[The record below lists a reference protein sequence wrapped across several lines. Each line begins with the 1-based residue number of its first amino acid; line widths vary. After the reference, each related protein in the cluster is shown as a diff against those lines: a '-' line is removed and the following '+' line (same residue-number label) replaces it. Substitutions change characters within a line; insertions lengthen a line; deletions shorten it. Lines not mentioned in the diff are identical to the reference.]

1 MKTFF
6 KEFQGY
12 RTYKKLP
19 KSYKKVVFYSE
30 SFQDW
35 HHLKPLLNALLDD
48 DIAVTYVTSDDK
60 DPGLLKLS
68 KKYRSIYIGKGFFRI
83 LFFQFL
89 KAKLLI
95 LTMMDLNNFELKR
108 SMHPVHYVY
117 IFHSLTSTHMVDTE
131 KSFDHYDTI
140 FCAGP
145 HQKKEI
151 ELREKNKDLKAK
163 NLIPYGYP
171 RIEKLI
177 QLSSKPKNEKKVI
190 LLAPTWGE
198 QSIINLMGM
207 EICSIIL
214 NQGYSLILRP
224 HHETIKRSAQL
235 IDEIENKYSHLETF
249 RLVREMGDAES
260 LLQSD
265 LLICD
270 WSGTAIEYAFG
281 LEKPVIFIDI
291 PPRVRNPNWREI
303 QSEPLE
309 MSIREKV
316 GRVICPSKLDELPSS
331 ISQLLNEDQISS
343 SLIKSLRE
351 EFIYNLSDSEI
362 IGREEIKKLLKTLKN

>member
-12 RTYKKLP
+12 RAYKKLP

-89 KAKLLI
+89 RAKLLI

-163 NLIPYGYP
+163 NLVPYGYP

-224 HHETIKRSAQL
+224 HHETIKRSPQL

-249 RLVREMGDAES
+249 RLVREMGDSES

-281 LEKPVIFIDI
+281 LEKPIIFIDI

-331 ISQLLNEDQISS
+331 ISQLLNEDQLSS
-343 SLIKSLRE
+343 SRIKSLRE
-351 EFIYNLSDSEI
+351 EFIYNLTRSEI
-362 IGREEIKKLLKTLKN
+362 TGREEIKRLLKTLKN

>member
-12 RTYKKLP
+12 RAYKKLP

-89 KAKLLI
+89 RAKLLI

-108 SMHPVHYVY
+108 SMHSVHYVY

-163 NLIPYGYP
+163 NLVPYGYP

-224 HHETIKRSAQL
+224 HHETIKRSPQL

-249 RLVREMGDAES
+249 RLVREMGDSES

-281 LEKPVIFIDI
+281 LEKPIIFIDI

-331 ISQLLNEDQISS
+331 ISQLLNEDQLSS
-343 SLIKSLRE
+343 SPIKSLRE
-351 EFIYNLSDSEI
+351 EFIYNLSRSEI
-362 IGREEIKKLLKTLKN
+362 TGREEIKRLLKTLKN

>member
-12 RTYKKLP
+12 RAYKKLP

-48 DIAVTYVTSDDK
+48 DIAVTYVTSDDR

-89 KAKLLI
+89 RAKLLI

-163 NLIPYGYP
+163 NLVPYGYP

-224 HHETIKRSAQL
+224 HHETIKRSPQL

-249 RLVREMGDAES
+249 RLVREMGDSES

-281 LEKPVIFIDI
+281 LEKPIIFIDI

-331 ISQLLNEDQISS
+331 ISQLLNEDQLSS

-351 EFIYNLSDSEI
+351 EFIYNLSRSEI
-362 IGREEIKKLLKTLKN
+362 TGREEIKRLLKTLKN

>member
-12 RTYKKLP
+12 RAYKKLP

-48 DIAVTYVTSDDK
+48 DIAVTYVTSDDR

-68 KKYRSIYIGKGFFRI
+68 NKYRSIYIGKGFFRI

-89 KAKLLI
+89 RAKLLI

-224 HHETIKRSAQL
+224 HHETIKRSPQL

-249 RLVREMGDAES
+249 RLVREMGDIES

-281 LEKPVIFIDI
+281 LEKPIIFIDI

-331 ISQLLNEDQISS
+331 ISQLLNEDQLSS
-343 SLIKSLRE
+343 SRIKSLRE
-351 EFIYNLSDSEI
+351 EFIYNLSRSEI
-362 IGREEIKKLLKTLKN
+362 TGREEIKRLLKTLKN

>member
-12 RTYKKLP
+12 RAYKKLP

-89 KAKLLI
+89 RAKLLI

-163 NLIPYGYP
+163 NLVPYGYP

-224 HHETIKRSAQL
+224 HHETIKRSPQL

-249 RLVREMGDAES
+249 RLVREMGDSES

-281 LEKPVIFIDI
+281 LEKPIIFIDI

-316 GRVICPSKLDELPSS
+316 GQVVCPSKLDELPSS
-331 ISQLLNEDQISS
+331 ISQLLNEDQLSS
-343 SLIKSLRE
+343 SPIKSLRE
-351 EFIYNLSDSEI
+351 EFIYNLSRSEI
-362 IGREEIKKLLKTLKN
+362 TGREEIKRLLKTLKN

>member
-12 RTYKKLP
+12 RAYKKLP

-48 DIAVTYVTSDDK
+48 DIAVTYVTSDDR

-68 KKYRSIYIGKGFFRI
+68 NKYRSIYIGKGFFRI

-89 KAKLLI
+89 RAKLLI

-207 EICSIIL
+207 EICSIII

-224 HHETIKRSAQL
+224 HHETIKRSPQL

-249 RLVREMGDAES
+249 RLVREMGDSES

-331 ISQLLNEDQISS
+331 ISQLLNEHQISS

>member
-19 KSYKKVVFYSE
+19 KLYKKVVFYSE

-89 KAKLLI
+89 RAKLLI

>member
-12 RTYKKLP
+12 RAYKKLP

-89 KAKLLI
+89 RAKLLI

-163 NLIPYGYP
+163 NLVPYGYP

-224 HHETIKRSAQL
+224 HHETIKRSPQL

-281 LEKPVIFIDI
+281 LEKPIIFIDI

-331 ISQLLNEDQISS
+331 ISQLLNEDQLSS
-343 SLIKSLRE
+343 SPIKSLRE
-351 EFIYNLSDSEI
+351 EFIYNLSRSEI
-362 IGREEIKKLLKTLKN
+362 TGREEIKRLLKTLKN

>member
-12 RTYKKLP
+12 RAYKKLP

-48 DIAVTYVTSDDK
+48 DIAVTYVTSDDR

-68 KKYRSIYIGKGFFRI
+68 NKYRSIYIGKGFFRI

-89 KAKLLI
+89 RAKLLI

-207 EICSIIL
+207 EICSIII

-224 HHETIKRSAQL
+224 HHETIKRSPQL

-249 RLVREMGDAES
+249 SLVREMGDSES

-331 ISQLLNEDQISS
+331 ISQLLNEDQVSS

>member
-12 RTYKKLP
+12 RAYKKLP

-35 HHLKPLLNALLDD
+35 HHLKPLLNALLDE
-48 DIAVTYVTSDDK
+48 DIAVTYVTSDDR

-68 KKYRSIYIGKGFFRI
+68 NKYRSIYIGKGFFRI

-163 NLIPYGYP
+163 NLVPYGYP

-214 NQGYSLILRP
+214 DHGYSLILRP
-224 HHETIKRSAQL
+224 HHETIKRSTQL

-281 LEKPVIFIDI
+281 LEKPIIFIDI

-351 EFIYNLSDSEI
+351 EFIYNLSRSEI
-362 IGREEIKKLLKTLKN
+362 IGREEIKRLLKTLKN

>member
-12 RTYKKLP
+12 RAYKKLP

-163 NLIPYGYP
+163 NLVPYGYP

-207 EICSIIL
+207 EICSIII

-224 HHETIKRSAQL
+224 HHETIKRSPQL

-351 EFIYNLSDSEI
+351 EFIYNSSDSEI

>member
-12 RTYKKLP
+12 RAYKKLP

-48 DIAVTYVTSDDK
+48 DIAVTYVTSDDR

-68 KKYRSIYIGKGFFRI
+68 NKYRSIYIGKGFFRI

-207 EICSIIL
+207 EICSIII

-224 HHETIKRSAQL
+224 HHETIKRSPQL
-235 IDEIENKYSHLETF
+235 IDEIENKYSHLQTF
-249 RLVREMGDAES
+249 RVVREMGDSES

-331 ISQLLNEDQISS
+331 ISQLLNEDQVSS

>member
-12 RTYKKLP
+12 RAYKKLP

-35 HHLKPLLNALLDD
+35 HHLKPLLNALLDE

-89 KAKLLI
+89 RAKLLI

-163 NLIPYGYP
+163 NLVPYGYP

-207 EICSIIL
+207 EICSIII

-224 HHETIKRSAQL
+224 HHETIKRSPQL

>member
-12 RTYKKLP
+12 RAYKKLP

-207 EICSIIL
+207 EICSIII

-224 HHETIKRSAQL
+224 HHETIKRSPQL
-235 IDEIENKYSHLETF
+235 INEIENKYSHLETF
-249 RLVREMGDAES
+249 RLVREMGDSES

>member
-12 RTYKKLP
+12 RAYKKLP

-48 DIAVTYVTSDDK
+48 DIAVTYITSDDK

-163 NLIPYGYP
+163 NLVPYGYP

-224 HHETIKRSAQL
+224 HHETIKRSPQL
-235 IDEIENKYSHLETF
+235 IDDIENKYSHLETF
-249 RLVREMGDAES
+249 RLVREMGDSES

-281 LEKPVIFIDI
+281 LEKPIIFIDI

-331 ISQLLNEDQISS
+331 ISQLLNEDQLSS
-343 SLIKSLRE
+343 SPIKSLRE
-351 EFIYNLSDSEI
+351 EFIYNLSRSEI
-362 IGREEIKKLLKTLKN
+362 TGREEIKRLLKTLKN

>member
-12 RTYKKLP
+12 RAYKKLP

-89 KAKLLI
+89 RAKLLI

-163 NLIPYGYP
+163 NLVPYGYP

-224 HHETIKRSAQL
+224 HHETIKRSPQL

-249 RLVREMGDAES
+249 RLVREMGDSES

-281 LEKPVIFIDI
+281 LEKPIIFIDI

-316 GRVICPSKLDELPSS
+316 GRVVCPSKLDELPSS
-331 ISQLLNEDQISS
+331 ISQLLNEDQLSS
-343 SLIKSLRE
+343 STIKSLRE
-351 EFIYNLSDSEI
+351 EFIYNLSRSEI
-362 IGREEIKKLLKTLKN
+362 TGREEIKRLLKTLKN

>member
-12 RTYKKLP
+12 RAYKKLP

-48 DIAVTYVTSDDK
+48 DIAVTYVTSDDR

-68 KKYRSIYIGKGFFRI
+68 NKYRSIYIGKGFFRI

-89 KAKLLI
+89 RAKLLI

-163 NLIPYGYP
+163 NLVPYGYP

-198 QSIINLMGM
+198 QSIINLMGI

-224 HHETIKRSAQL
+224 HHETIKRSPQL
-235 IDEIENKYSHLETF
+235 IDEIENKYSHLQTF
-249 RLVREMGDAES
+249 RVVREMGDSES

-281 LEKPVIFIDI
+281 LEKPIVFIDI
-291 PPRVRNPNWREI
+291 PPKVRNPNWKEI
-303 QSEPLE
+303 KLEPLE
-309 MSIREKV
+309 ISIREKV
-316 GRVICPSKLDELPSS
+316 GRVVCPSKLDELPSS
-331 ISQLLNEDQISS
+331 ISQLLNEDQLSS

-351 EFIYNLSDSEI
+351 EFIYNLSRSEI
-362 IGREEIKKLLKTLKN
+362 TGREEIKRLLKTLKN

>member
-12 RTYKKLP
+12 RAYKKLP

-207 EICSIIL
+207 EICSIII

-224 HHETIKRSAQL
+224 HHETIKRSPQL
-235 IDEIENKYSHLETF
+235 INEIENKYSHLETF

-331 ISQLLNEDQISS
+331 ISQLLNEDQLSS
-343 SLIKSLRE
+343 SPIKSLRE
-351 EFIYNLSDSEI
+351 EFIYNLSRSEI
-362 IGREEIKKLLKTLKN
+362 TGREEIKRLLKTLKN

>member
-12 RTYKKLP
+12 RAYKKLP

-48 DIAVTYVTSDDK
+48 DIAVTYVTSDDR

-68 KKYRSIYIGKGFFRI
+68 NKYRSIYIGKGFFRI

-224 HHETIKRSAQL
+224 HHETIKRSPQL

-249 RLVREMGDAES
+249 RLVREMGDSES

-331 ISQLLNEDQISS
+331 ISQLLNEDQLSS

-351 EFIYNLSDSEI
+351 EFIYNLSRSEI
-362 IGREEIKKLLKTLKN
+362 TGREEIKRLLKTLKN

>member
-12 RTYKKLP
+12 RAYKKLP

-48 DIAVTYVTSDDK
+48 DIAVTYVTSDDR

-108 SMHPVHYVY
+108 SIHPVHYIY

-151 ELREKNKDLKAK
+151 ELREKSKDLKAK
-163 NLIPYGYP
+163 NLVPYGYP

-207 EICSIIL
+207 EICSIII

-224 HHETIKRSAQL
+224 HHETIKRSPQL
-235 IDEIENKYSHLETF
+235 INEIENKYSHLETF
-249 RLVREMGDAES
+249 RFVREMGDSES

-362 IGREEIKKLLKTLKN
+362 IGREEIKKLLKILKN

>member
-163 NLIPYGYP
+163 NLVPYGYP

-207 EICSIIL
+207 EICSIII

-224 HHETIKRSAQL
+224 HHETIKRSPQL

>member
-12 RTYKKLP
+12 RAYKKLP

-163 NLIPYGYP
+163 NLVPYGYP

-207 EICSIIL
+207 QICSIII
-214 NQGYSLILRP
+214 NHGYSLILRP
-224 HHETIKRSAQL
+224 HHETIKRSPQL

>member
-12 RTYKKLP
+12 RAYKKLP

-35 HHLKPLLNALLDD
+35 HHLKPLLNALLDE

-60 DPGLLKLS
+60 DPALLKLS

-163 NLIPYGYP
+163 NLVPYGYP

-207 EICSIIL
+207 EICSIII

-224 HHETIKRSAQL
+224 HHETIKRSPQL

-281 LEKPVIFIDI
+281 LEKPIIFIDI

-351 EFIYNLSDSEI
+351 EFIYNLSRSEI
-362 IGREEIKKLLKTLKN
+362 TGREEIKRLLKTLKN